1 MEEEGLEDTLRFA
14 AMPSCLS
21 VLLLAA
27 SATALNVGAPVLRS
41 SLPAMRRPFPVM
53 EEEEEAMTEE
63 EYEAM
68 LAAESSAPVATAPPP
83 PAKEEED
90 LLSPEEVARIKR
102 KIESYAP
109 WMNVDPEA
117 IARAKKAR
125 EDRKAQAPTQVD
137 AMNLDPQAAE
147 LNAATGLNSKV
158 LSEDE
163 IELRWE
169 TTNEESNVG
178 FIVQRRAGGES
189 DFESI
194 ATYENFAPLKSKG
207 VQGGVYV
214 YLDAES
220 GLQPGTWVY
229 RIVDCDT
236 SGAKSAMCQKLVEI
250 ESKDEQMATLV
261 VGGLIAGLA
270 LVFVAAGIF
279 IDPIQTT
286 QSGRGF

>member
-27 SATALNVGAPVLRS
+27 SATALNVGVPVLRS

-102 KIESYAP
+102 KIESYAR
-109 WMNVDPEA
+109 WMDV
-117 IARAKKAR
+117 
-125 EDRKAQAPTQVD
+125 
-137 AMNLDPQAAE
+137 DPQAAE
-147 LNAATGLNSKV
+147 LGAASGLQSKV

-169 TTNEESNVG
+169 TTDEAGNVG
-178 FIVQRRAGGES
+178 FVVQRRAGGEN

-194 ATYENFAPLKSKG
+194 ASFENFAPLKTKG

-214 YLDAES
+214 YLDADS

-236 SGAKSAMCQKLVEI
+236 SGVRSAMCQKLVEI
-250 ESKDEQMATLV
+250 ESKDEQMATFV
-261 VGGLIAGLA
+261 VGGLIFALA
-270 LVFVAAGIF
+270 LVFVGAGLF

-286 QSGRGF
+286 ANGRGF

>member
-1 MEEEGLEDTLRFA
+1 MMRS
-14 AMPSCLS
+14 PSLS
-21 VLLLAA
+21 LLLLAA
-27 SATALNVGAPVLRS
+27 SATALNFGA
-41 SLPAMRRPFPVM
+41 PAMRSTMPALRRRPVLVM
-53 EEEEEAMTEE
+53 DAVEEEAMTEE
-63 EYEAM
+63 EYEM
-68 LAAESSAPVATAPPP
+68 ELAREAATAKSQE
-83 PAKEEED
+83 KEKEED
-90 LLSPEEVARIKR
+90 LLSPEEVARVKA

-169 TTNEESNVG
+169 TTNEEGNAG